1 MRLRLLRETSV
12 SALWILFAVAVS
24 LTMSARA
31 YAQVAGATLTGTV
44 KDSSGAFIPSAQIA
58 ITDVATGVTRT
69 VSADGAGLYAAPNLS
84 PATYEIR
91 VSATGFSTE
100 VQKGVTLTVGA
111 QQVLDFTMRVGQMS
125 QMVEVTTEA
134 PTVELTSS
142 ELGATVNS
150 TTVRELPLNG
160 RSWTD
165 LANLQPGVVAATS
178 HTKVDVNRGYGA
190 QLSISGARPQQNNY
204 RLDGISIN
212 DYSNGGPGSVIGQN
226 LGVEAIQEFSV
237 LTSNYSAEYG
247 KTSGGVVNAI
257 SRSGTNQFHGS
268 AYEFLRNNALDAPN
282 YFDAGVSPPFR
293 QNQFGAS
300 AGGPIRKD
308 RTFVFGDYEG
318 LRQSKGTTT
327 FSGVPSANARQGI
340 LVDSCGNAPGATYNS
355 QTDFGNC
362 AAPLSGGSYVPN
374 PMLTG
379 SCPFANSTNLS
390 PGMASVCVDN
400 KVASYLP
407 FFRQPTA
414 NVSGNIGQYVFV
426 RQQVVS
432 ENYFTIR
439 ADEKISGKDSLF
451 GTYVYDYSPL
461 TEPDILNDVLEQ
473 SIAKRQIAAFEENHV
488 FSATVGN
495 SFRLGY
501 NRDHANALQ
510 PLQAINPAA
519 NATSGQWA
527 PGYAPP
533 RITTGGLNTIPGL
546 APPTFS
552 YVWNAYQ
559 VYDDAFL
566 TKGLHTVKFGFGMEK
581 DQLNETTA
589 TADYLGT
596 FKFASMSD
604 FMQNIPKTVVGSI
617 PGLVTP
623 RYMRAA
629 IVGAYIQDDWRI
641 RPRLTLNLGL
651 RYEMSTVIK
660 ETKGKTTNLPTLDA
674 AHPNCG
680 VLFGDCA
687 GIAPYFSNPTLNNF
701 EPRVGFAW
709 DPFGTGKTA
718 VRGGFGM
725 FDVLPLLYTTV
736 TLNGRGDPFFQLASP
751 APGNKLPQG
760 SFPNGALPFIL
771 SSGLPPLEYAFVEPH
786 PHRNYVMQWNL
797 NVQREFAGLTV
808 QVGYVGSHGVH
819 SAFRADDANMILP
832 TRTSAG
838 YLWPHLDIL
847 GNVYTPQCNQT
858 DPNGSDPSSCVAPS
872 LVNSNANVGAVR
884 YLSWPGT
891 SSYNA
896 LQIGV
901 LKRMSHGLQI
911 QGSYTWGKSLDNNS
925 GVVAGDTFGNGIG
938 SLPWFD
944 MKLNRAVS
952 DYNVGRTLVINSSW
966 LIPGIKTSS
975 SVLGWA
981 ANGWEFGTIFKAND
995 GPPFTPTF
1003 GTDGDPLGIGSTDP
1017 WDFPDRLRTPGCS
1030 SLVNPGNPHNYV
1042 KTQCFSVPSAPSM
1055 QFWTDNCNQYPA
1067 SLQPKNKPAVAAV
1080 FPQCF
1085 NLRGNA
1091 GRNSIPGPGLMNL
1104 DFSLFKNNYIR
1115 KISES
1120 FNVQFRAEIFN
1131 ILNHPNF
1138 SLPVSPDNTDIFDS
1152 TGAKLNPPDNGAAGV
1167 LKTTT
1172 TDSREIQFAL
1182 KVIW

>member
-1 MRLRLLRETSV
+1 MLHG
-12 SALWILFAVAVS
+12 LFAGKCTKAVWVFAIAAITI
-24 LTMSARA
+24 LCTGQA

-44 KDSSGAFIPSAQIA
+44 KDSSGAVIPNAQVS
-58 ITDVATGVTRT
+58 ITDLATSVSRGV
-69 VSADGAGLYAAPNLS
+69 SSNAAGLYIAPNLS
-84 PATYEIR
+84 PGNYEVR
-91 VSATGFSTE
+91 VTSTGFRTQVE
-100 VQKGVTLTVGA
+100 RGITLTVGA
-111 QQVLDFTMRVGQMS
+111 QQQLDITMQLGQIS
-125 QMVEVTTEA
+125 QTVEITTEA

-178 HTKVDVNRGYGA
+178 HTKIDVNRGYGA

-268 AYEFLRNNALDAPN
+268 VYEFLRNSALDAPG
-282 YFDAGVSPPFR
+282 YFDKGIAPPFR
-293 QNQFGAS
+293 RNQFGAS

-318 LRQSKGTTT
+318 IRQSLGTTQS
-327 FSGVPSANARQGI
+327 SGVPSANARLGI
-340 LVDSCGNAPGATYNS
+340 LT
-355 QTDFGNC
+355 
-362 AAPLSGGSYVPN
+362 SGGTPPSP
-374 PMLTG
+374 
-379 SCPFANSTNLS
+379 CPVNSTLLDPN
-390 PGMASVCVDN
+390 ANVCVDN
-400 KVASYLP
+400 KVAKYLP
-407 FFRQPTA
+407 FFRLPTES
-414 NVSGNIGQYVFV
+414 VSGNIGQYVFT

-432 ENYFTIR
+432 ENYFTTR
-439 ADEKISGKDSLF
+439 VDQKISEKDSLF

-461 TEPDILNDVLEQ
+461 TEPDILNNVLQQ

-488 FSATVGN
+488 FSAAMGN

-510 PLQAINPAA
+510 ALKALNPVAGD
-519 NATSGQWA
+519 TTTPWWA

-533 RITTGGLNTIPGL
+533 RITTGGLNTIPGS

-566 TKGLHTVKFGFGMEK
+566 TKGLHTLKFGVGVER

-596 FKFASMSD
+596 FKFASIKSLLT
-604 FMQNIPKTVVGSI
+604 NNPKNVVGSI

-623 RYMRAA
+623 RYMRLT
-629 IVGAYIQDDWRI
+629 IVGAYVQDDWRF
-641 RPRLTLNLGL
+641 RPNLTLNLGV
-651 RYEMSTVIK
+651 RYEMSTVIS
-660 ETKGKTTNLPTLDA
+660 EAKGKLTNLPTLDA
-674 AHPNCG
+674 AHPTCG

-687 GIAPYFSNPTLNNF
+687 ATGPYFSNPTLRNF
-701 EPRVGFAW
+701 EPRLGFAW
-709 DPFGTGKTA
+709 DPFRNGKTA
-718 VRGGFGM
+718 VRGGIGM
-725 FDVLPLLYTTV
+725 FDVLPMLYTTV
-736 TLNGRGDPFFQLASP
+736 TMNGRGAPFMKLASP

-760 SFPNGALPFIL
+760 SFPDTALPFIL
-771 SSGLPPLEYAFVEPH
+771 NSGLPPLEYGFVEHNPK
-786 PHRNYVMQWNL
+786 RNYVMQWNL
-797 NVQREFAGLTV
+797 NVQREFAGFTAT
-808 QVGYVGSHGVH
+808 VGYVGSHGVH
-819 SAFRADDANMILP
+819 QAFRADDANVVVPPL
-832 TRTSAG
+832 TSIG
-838 YLWPHLDIL
+838 YLYPAGG
-847 GNVYTPQCNQT
+847 GN
-858 DPNGSDPSSCVAPS
+858 
-872 LVNSNANVGAVR
+872 LVNTSANVGAIR
-884 YLSWPGT
+884 YLSWPGS

-901 LKRMSHGLQI
+901 LRKMSHGLQI

-944 MKLNRAVS
+944 MKLNHALS
-952 DYNVGRTLVINSSW
+952 DYNVGRTLVINASWQLPTIKPASSA
-966 LIPGIKTSS
+966 LA
-975 SVLGWA
+975 WA
-981 ANGWEFGTIFKAND
+981 ANGWELGAIFKAND

-1003 GTDGDPLGIGSTDP
+1003 GTDGDPLGIGSTDT
-1017 WDFPDRLRTPGCS
+1017 WAFPSYSGAPGCG
-1030 SLVNPGNPHNYV
+1030 SLINSRNPNNYI
-1042 KTQCFSVPSAPSM
+1042 KTDCFAIPTA
-1055 QFWTDNCNQYPA
+1055 PA
-1067 SLQPKNKPAVAAV
+1067 SFAAQCVDAPGAAAPPPAGQVY
-1080 FPQCF
+1080 CI
-1085 NLRGNA
+1085 NLRGTA

-1138 SLPVSPDNTDIFDS
+1138 ALPVSPDNTDIFDS
-1152 TGAKLNPPDNGAAGV
+1152 TGASLNPPDNGAAGV
-1167 LKTTT
+1167 LKSTTT
-1172 TDSREIQFAL
+1172 ESRELQFAL